1 MTPNTSAEGELRCT
15 KFPFFTEG
23 EHEGSSDPVK
33 KKKKFCPRRRTSS
46 TCPPARTEGGSGRSA
61 PRPPRCPARPGSGS
75 PHGEGARAALPGDGA
90 RGTSTEAR
98 GSLTAPAS
106 LLAAPPGPARP
117 PAWKGPSR
125 PCAWGQRGARRA
137 LSGDT
142 AREVHPPRRAGH
154 AGLLPGR
161 AAPPPVQRMCCQR
174 GRELGETA
182 APPLP
187 ARGPRRTITST
198 LCPGGHRPPS
208 TRGFLFGTQ
217 AWETH
222 RAAERNE

>member
-1 MTPNTSAEGELRCT
+1 MYQVSIFHRRGTRRIFRSCQ
-15 KFPFFTEG
+15 
-23 EHEGSSDPVK
+23 K
-33 KKKKFCPRRRTSS
+33 KKSFSHGEEHRPRV
-46 TCPPARTEGGSGRSA
+46 
-61 PRPPRCPARPGSGS
+61 PRP
-75 PHGEGARAALPGDGA
+75 ELRAALAALRHGPLAVLPVQGA
-90 RGTSTEAR
+90 ARRTGRGRGQHCQGTGLAERAR
-98 GSLTAPAS
+98 RHAGHSLPPRPS
-106 LLAAPPGPARP
+106 WPPGPARP

-125 PCAWGQRGARRA
+125 PRAWGQRGARRA

-222 RAAERNE
+222 RVAERNE